1 MAFYDEIYEVAAD
14 NYGLISNAQAK
25 KLGVSDKELSR
36 LTKDGR
42 LERVG
47 HGIYRIFHHVPEP
60 NDPYALAVMCV
71 GPEAY
76 LYGESVIAMHGLAS
90 TNPTRMFVATPKRVR
105 KKLPKHLHVVRRG
118 DRGDVSSCEG
128 IPSQTIIAA
137 IKSCK
142 GTMMP
147 ERLIEATRNARTKG
161 LITADEEA
169 ELMDFLEASK

>member
-1 MAFYDEIYEVAAD
+1 MSFYYEIYEVAAD

-47 HGIYRIFHHVPEP
+47 HGVYRIFHHVPEP
-60 NDPYALAVMCV
+60 NDPYALAVMRV

-76 LYGESVIAMHGLAS
+76 LYGESVIAMHGLAP
-90 TNPTRMFVATPKRVR
+90 TNPARMFVATPKRVR
-105 KKLPKHLHVVRRG
+105 KKVPKHLHVVRRG
-118 DRGDVSSCEG
+118 DRGDVSSYEG
-128 IPSQTIIAA
+128 IPSQAIPAA

-147 ERLIEATRNARTKG
+147 ERLIEAARNARAKG
-161 LITADEEA
+161 LITPDEEVELVGYLEADE
-169 ELMDFLEASK
+169 

>member
-1 MAFYDEIYEVAAD
+1 MTYYDEIYEAAAD

-25 KLGVSDKELSR
+25 ELGVSDKELSR

-60 NDPYALAVMCV
+60 NDPYALAVMRV

-76 LYGESVIAMHGLAS
+76 LYGESVIVMHGLAP
-90 TNPTRMFVATPKRVR
+90 TNPAHMYVATPKRVR

-118 DRGDVSSCEG
+118 DRGDVSSYEG
-128 IPSQTIIAA
+128 VPSQAIPAA

-142 GTMMP
+142 DTVMP
-147 ERLIEATRNARTKG
+147 ERLIEAARNARTKG
-161 LITADEEA
+161 LITTAEKA
-169 ELMDFLEASK
+169 ELMGYLEADE

>member
-1 MAFYDEIYEVAAD
+1 MTYYDEIYEVAAD

-60 NDPYALAVMCV
+60 NDPYALAVMRV

-76 LYGESVIAMHGLAS
+76 LYGESVIAMHGLAP
-90 TNPTRMFVATPKRVR
+90 TNPALMFVATPKRVR
-105 KKLPKHLHVVRRG
+105 KKLPKNLHVVIRG
-118 DRGDVSSCEG
+118 NQSDVSSYEG
-128 IPSQTIIAA
+128 VPSQTIPAA
-137 IKSCK
+137 IRSCR

-147 ERLIEATRNARTKG
+147 ERLIEATRSASAKG
-161 LITADEEA
+161 LITPGEEL
-169 ELMDFLEASK
+169 ELMGYLEVDE